1 MVLNRRAARW
11 AVLLVFLAGCLFI
24 AWNVP
29 YTQDDWGWGT
39 PTGVER
45 WLSGELNNRYVG
57 TFFVL
62 VMTRSRL
69 LKALIMG
76 GAMFLLPLLSAAL
89 ASREREEGR
98 LPLALLAGAAL
109 FSVPMVTWRQTF
121 GWVSAFANFVLG
133 GVFTLVALLLWRRA
147 VKPSDGSRGW
157 EPFLLAAALFPLCA
171 AAQLFVENLTVIL
184 AGLALLGAGYALAVR
199 RGRLPALSALAG
211 CALGALIMFHNPLYG
226 QLLAEGHAV
235 EGIRSLV
242 FPVGAGLGEI
252 LSIVVPRYLL
262 QVLPGMFQYFPGVC
276 ALLAAGSVRQLLR
289 RGAPR
294 WAAGL
299 IGLWMAGYSLCSL
312 ILMEYQRRNLG
323 WGRPEVWAAA
333 TVVQLVLLLAV
344 VIWAAGP
351 ERWPRLLLV
360 LSAAGLLLPFAA
372 LYDSGPRC
380 AFLSGLA
387 LLTAALSLLDGLVW
401 PRWAQGGACLLLAAA
416 VGYHVYAYDY
426 IGRNDAVRLEQM
438 ARAAA
443 EGADSVILPT
453 ERLDR
458 YYFWGRNPGTYLEI
472 WGVEYRAFFGLPED
486 MELIFLPYGSADLW
500 PDIPPE
506 MLEQAQR
513 LP

>member
-1 MVLNRRAARW
+1 MALNKRAVRWTVLF
-11 AVLLVFLAGCLFI
+11 VLLAGCLFI

-39 PTGVER
+39 PTGVDR

-69 LKALIMG
+69 LKTLIMG

-89 ASREREEGR
+89 ASREKEER
-98 LPLALLAGAAL
+98 RFPLALLAGAAL

-133 GVFTLVALLLWRRA
+133 GVFALTALLLWRRA
-147 VKPSDGSRGW
+147 VKPSGGARRW
-157 EPFLLAAALFPLCA
+157 EQILLAAILFPLCV

-199 RGRLPALSALAG
+199 RGRLPALAALAG
-211 CALGALIMFHNPLYG
+211 CVLGALIMFHNPLYG
-226 QLLAEGHAV
+226 QLLEEGHAV
-235 EGIRSLV
+235 DGIRSLV
-242 FPVGAGLGEI
+242 FPAGAGLEEI

-276 ALLAAGSVRQLLR
+276 ALLAAGCVRQLLR
-289 RGAPR
+289 RGAPK
-294 WAAGL
+294 WAVGL
-299 IGLWMAGYSLCSL
+299 TGLWMAGYSLCSL

-387 LLTAALSLLDGLVW
+387 LLTTALSLLDGLAW
-401 PRWAQGGACLLLAAA
+401 PNWARGGACLLLAAA
-416 VGYHVYAYDY
+416 VGYHVYAYGY

-438 ARAAA
+438 ARATA

-453 ERLDR
+453 ESLHY

-486 MELIFLPYGSADLW
+486 IELVFLPYGSADCW

-513 LP
+513 IP